1 MKKKKFKKDLKEL
14 LQCLLVLF
22 SPIIIFII
30 LAILGIEI

>member
-1 MKKKKFKKDLKEL
+1 MKKKKFKEDLKEI